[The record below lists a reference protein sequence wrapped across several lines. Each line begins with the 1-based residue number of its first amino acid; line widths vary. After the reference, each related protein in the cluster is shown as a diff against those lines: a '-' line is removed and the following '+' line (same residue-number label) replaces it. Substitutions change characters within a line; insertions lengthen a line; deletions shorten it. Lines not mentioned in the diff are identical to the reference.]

1 MKQATKCFDCDTG
14 QYLPDTTSYVLATQ
28 DGGKITIPD
37 LPVLRCSNCGREMIP
52 SDSLKRIS
60 AALSAEPDQFTRKQ
74 LYRFLEQFDLSQA
87 EAAEITGLGAKT
99 ISRWLRG
106 TQVISRSMGYYLR
119 LLMAFPDAFEWV
131 RSRRWRRTDPI
142 VIDQS
147 TGETIPLRF
156 NQFPALQ
163 KRNDWHPSVHGNPA
177 AGLLYAV
184 PSAIEKCTLSG

>member
-1 MKQATKCFDCDTG
+1 MNKTTECFDCDSG
-14 QYLPDTTSYVLATQ
+14 HYLPETTEYVLATQ

-37 LPVLRCSNCGREMIP
+37 LTVLRCSNCGREMIP

-74 LYRFLEQFDLSQA
+74 LYRFLEQFNLSQA

-119 LLMAFPDAFEWV
+119 VLMAFPEALEWV
-131 RSRRWRRTDPI
+131 RSRRWRR
-142 VIDQS
+142 IDALAADQAV
-147 TGETIPLRF
+147 GETMPLRF
-156 NQFPALQ
+156 NQFPALE
-163 KRNDWHPSVHGNPA
+163 KRNDWHPAVHGNPA
-177 AGLLYAV
+177 AGLLYVV
-184 PSAIEKCTLSG
+184 PATTEECTLS